1 MVRSRERPVSAV
13 EHDIEEVIISH
24 RSKATSTHPVRH
36 DRLIQEQRDD
46 PYAERAKP
54 REPSACP
61 ECGAIFHDGRWRWGT
76 APANAHAHLCPACR
90 RVRDKFPAGVVLI
103 GGDFDTAEKDEYLRI
118 VEHEACAEAAG
129 HPIERVIARPLRRQ
143 RPGRLMLGVDGRRCS
158 MVMRW
163 LQPSPKSYR

>member
-1 MVRSRERPVSAV
+1 M
-13 EHDIEEVIISH
+13 SH

-61 ECGAIFHDGRWRWGT
+61 ECGAIFHEGRWRWGT

-118 VEHEACAEAAG
+118 VEHEARAEAAE
-129 HPIERVIARPLRRQ
+129 HPIERVMEVEEEDGSVVVTTTSVHLARRIGEALQHAHR
-143 RPGRLMLGVDGRRCS
+143 GRLDFHYNEGEHFIRVHF
-158 MVMRW
+158 W
-163 LQPSPKSYR
+163 H